1 MRPRKSVLLMVGLT
15 IMNLFFVNL
24 NELNASTSQSAVLFL
39 RIAAGARAAGMGES
53 FVAIADD
60 ATATHWNPAGLGL
73 YPLSSTWVEYPLEET
88 VKYVL
93 PEDQTVTQVSQ
104 LFAASADPEKIKIL
118 SERIRSYNKLKS
130 DHLSQ
135 GSVVY
140 IFRNAALKA
149 LALTRNDI
157 PDDNYRR
164 FDVWGITDLDLF
176 KWDGISWKNWD
187 NYKLGGQGIE
197 DLLKEITGVQEKE
210 KLSELQEQ
218 VAAFNSGVSKAELQ
232 SLTASLNSL
241 MADDYSHRLELK
253 SLLNDVLVSWGKTAL
268 IKTNFL
274 DFLQLTR
281 QALSDSQLS
290 RIEADKIL
298 FGLEKSMLKGG
309 VGDVNIPY
317 RILFQDS
324 LTGLVSD
331 DEKSLWVGT
340 KNGLYTYDKNRWKRM
355 GKAEGLLSEN
365 ITALGSVS
373 GDNRVWI
380 ATDLGLVR
388 FDGRTFTTL
397 DYAQERQ
404 EDPIQAVVIKNDRDI
419 WLASRQ
425 NIFHYDGTFWETNSK
440 YTVKVGDDLEKVA
453 KKFLGNEG
461 DKKVALTIQFIK
473 EVNKLTDDNIKPAQ
487 VLKIPY
493 ALALEGAITAITIDK
508 KGNLWVGTE
517 MGVKR
522 FDGERWFGFGYL
534 KYVVVEDQTVDQ
546 VATKFLT
553 SPDPEK
559 IKILSE
565 RIRTYNKLESDSL
578 IKGSVIYI
586 YRNVAGSRILS
597 LLAPN
602 GEDCYVGTEFG
613 TLKYSGGIWNRYYH
627 AGLDGAK
634 TYSMIYKDGE
644 IWFSSEKKIVVYAH
658 AKNEATFMLAKWLPE
673 LASDL
678 YYVYASYVHP
688 LEGWG
693 TIGGNITYLSLGQSI
708 RTDEFGNDLGVF
720 DSYDFALT
728 LSYGTLFSPNLALG
742 MNAKLIIS
750 NLSAVGAGREQGSGR
765 GNSFAVDAGFI
776 YRTYRNKLTLAAALT
791 NVGPDITYIDADQSD
806 PLPRNLAVGVAYKLF
821 DTPYNRLTATFEV
834 NKELVGV
841 KDDISTEFDEAIEN
855 MGLEYWYGSY
865 VAFRAGYIY
874 DRTGDVKT
882 PTFGASLQYTN
893 YHFDFAYIPYRPG
906 LALSNQM
913 RFSITAKF

>member
-1 MRPRKSVLLMVGLT
+1 MRHKKSVLLMVGLT
-15 IMNLFFVNL
+15 IISLLFVNL
-24 NELNASTSQSAVLFL
+24 NELKASTSQSAVLFL
-39 RIAAGARAAGMGES
+39 RIAAGARSAGMGES

-73 YPLSSTWVEYPLEET
+73 YPLSSTWVEHPIG
-88 VKYVL
+88 
-93 PEDQTVTQVSQ
+93 EDVA
-104 LFAASADPEKIKIL
+104 F
-118 SERIRSYNKLKS
+118 
-130 DHLSQ
+130 
-135 GSVVY
+135 
-140 IFRNAALKA
+140 KA

-157 PDDNYRR
+157 PDNNYRR
-164 FDVWGITDLDLF
+164 FDLWGITDTDLY
-176 KWDGISWKNWD
+176 KWDGINWKNWD

-197 DLLKEITGVQEKE
+197 DLLKQITGIQEAE
-210 KLSELQEQ
+210 KLTRLQEQ
-218 VAAFNSGVSKAELQ
+218 VAAFNSGISREELQ
-232 SLTASLNSL
+232 SLTAAINSL
-241 MADDYSHRLELK
+241 ILDDFSHRLELK
-253 SLLNDVLVSWGKTAL
+253 SLLNDAVVSWEKSAL
-268 IKTNFL
+268 DKNNFG
-274 DFLQLTR
+274 DFLQLSR
-281 QALSDSQLS
+281 QALSDSQLTKLES
-290 RIEADKIL
+290 DKVL
-298 FGLEKSMLKGG
+298 FALEKSMIRGG
-309 VGDVNIPY
+309 IADVNIPY

-331 DEKSLWVGT
+331 DDKLLWVGT
-340 KNGLYTYDKNRWKRM
+340 KNGLYSYDKNKWKRM
-355 GKAEGLLSEN
+355 GKSEGLLSEN
-365 ITALGSVS
+365 ISALGSVP

-388 FDGRTFTTL
+388 YDGKSFTTL
-397 DYAQERQ
+397 DYAHEKVD
-404 EDPIQAVVIKNDRDI
+404 DPIQSLVIKNDRDI
-419 WLASRQ
+419 WVASKR
-425 NIFHYDGTFWETNSK
+425 NLFHYDGTFWESNSK
-440 YTVKVGDDLEKVA
+440 YTVKVGDNLEKVA
-453 KKFLGNEG
+453 KKFLGNEN
-461 DKKVALTIQFIK
+461 DKKVVQTMQTIK

-493 ALALEGAITAITIDK
+493 ALALEGVITTIAIDK

-517 MGVKR
+517 LGVKR
-522 FDGERWFGFGYL
+522 FDGERWISFGYL
-534 KYVVVEDQTVDQ
+534 KYVVPEDQTVDQ
-546 VATKFLT
+546 VSAKFLA
-553 SPDPEK
+553 SQDPEK

-565 RIRTYNKLESDSL
+565 RIRTYNQLESDSL
-578 IKGSVIYI
+578 PKGSVIYI

-597 LLAPN
+597 LVAPN

-627 AGLDGAK
+627 SGLDRAK

-644 IWFSSEKKIVVYAH
+644 MWFSSEKKIVVYAH
-658 AKNEATFMLAKWLPE
+658 AKKEATFMLAKWLPE

-688 LEGWG
+688 VEGWG
-693 TIGGNITYLSLGQSI
+693 TVGGNITYLSLGQSI
-708 RTDEFGNDLGVF
+708 RTDEFGNELGVF
-720 DSYDFALT
+720 DSYDLALT
-728 LSYGTLFSPNLALG
+728 LSYGTLFSPNLSLG

-776 YRTYRNKLTLAAALT
+776 YRTYKNKLTIAGALT

-806 PLPRNLAVGVAYKLF
+806 PLPRNLALGIAYKLF

-841 KDDISTEFDEAIEN
+841 KDNISTEFDEAIEN

-865 VAFRAGYIY
+865 VGFRVGYIY